1 MSASIETVCVGQ
13 IREYGC
19 AGDALDPA
27 WTTAFFKTPVA
38 GPVAIGRDGV
48 VGDAQADRRFH
59 GGADKAILAYSAD
72 HLAQWG
78 LDLGEPHMQAGG
90 FGESFSCS
98 GVDERSVC
106 VGDRWRA
113 GDVVLEVSQPRQPC
127 WKLGRRWRRPQLVKQ
142 VVETGRTGWYLR
154 VIEPGQLSAPAAI
167 EVVER
172 PHPDWTIARANDIF
186 YRRRNDMSAIRE
198 LIALPQLSDAWR
210 DDLARHLQ
218 GA

>member
-1 MSASIETVCVGQ
+1 M
-13 IREYGC
+13 
-19 AGDALDPA
+19 
-27 WTTAFFKTPVA
+27 
-38 GPVAIGRDGV
+38 
-48 VGDAQADRRFH
+48 
-59 GGADKAILAYSAD
+59 
-72 HLAQWG
+72 
-78 LDLGEPHMQAGG
+78 
-90 FGESFSCS
+90 
-98 GVDERSVC
+98 
-106 VGDRWRA
+106 
-113 GDVVLEVSQPRQPC
+113 
-127 WKLGRRWRRPQLVKQ
+127 KQ